1 MVRTGSDSSWAA
13 PAPEGN
19 WNLELPWNLIFRS
32 ETVCAGLVGTPRRL
46 FPRRGCAS
54 AAPECLGNTL
64 LPAPWRGCVG
74 GWGRPHPQV
83 SAVRT
88 VRSTVTPSLPLFR
101 LPPASLPLGVRTSA
115 FCRLA
120 LVALGT
126 LTRACPRPVQGVSS
140 DAPNNPGLAVPSC
153 FETTG
158 TPCLPRG

>member
-88 VRSTVTPSLPLFR
+88 VRSTVTP
-101 LPPASLPLGVRTSA
+101 LPPALPSAPSLPPTGGPHQCLLQASTCCTGDPHTCLS
-115 FCRLA
+115 
-120 LVALGT
+120 
-126 LTRACPRPVQGVSS
+126 
-140 DAPNNPGLAVPSC
+140 PSC
-153 FETTG
+153 PGCE
-158 TPCLPRG
+158 L